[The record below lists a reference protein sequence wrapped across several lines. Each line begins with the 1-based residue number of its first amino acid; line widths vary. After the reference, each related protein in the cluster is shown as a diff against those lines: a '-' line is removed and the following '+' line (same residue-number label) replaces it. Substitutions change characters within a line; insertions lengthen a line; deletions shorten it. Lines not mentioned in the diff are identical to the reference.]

1 MKLVTLQPVEGAQK
15 RVDIKVGK
23 TIIGR
28 GPLLEVSA
36 GSYRGARASSTPPEA
51 ESSLGETD
59 KNRALETPSTPPPSQ
74 FVIRLL
80 YLCAVLSCYM
90 HALRHQQRILIQ
102 RSIGLRLAVYVF
114 LSFVMYGMVRLNG
127 SFVLVQQFRKICAPG
142 LVKNGR

>member
-59 KNRALETPSTPPPSQ
+59 KNRALETPSTPPPLPVRHSSPIS
-74 FVIRLL
+74 VCCAIVL
-80 YLCAVLSCYM
+80 YACTTTSTANTYTTFYWFAAGRVC
-90 HALRHQQRILIQ
+90 
-102 RSIGLRLAVYVF
+102 V
-114 LSFVMYGMVRLNG
+114 SFFRDVRNG
-127 SFVLVQQFRKICAPG
+127 PP
-142 LVKNGR
+142 